1 MAVTAPAVGAGRG
14 PWIASA
20 ALAVAIVVAAGLS
33 VLTLVSAPSSTA
45 SQPEAGA
52 TGAPAPA
59 APAAPAS
66 PAAVPPPA
74 GAPATADT
82 AGRALP
88 AAVATGTGELYT
100 ALGTGDL
107 PAVEARYRPSA
118 AVDAAPWA
126 RVEPLL
132 ADPANREALLAALR
146 EPPQRRSGIYRY
158 AAGGAVV
165 GVDAQGRMGFL
176 LLP

>member
-20 ALAVAIVVAAGLS
+20 ALAVAIVVAAGLA

-45 SQPEAGA
+45 SQSEAV
-52 TGAPAPA
+52 APAPA
-59 APAAPAS
+59 AAAPAS

-82 AGRALP
+82 VGRALP

-100 ALGTGDL
+100 ALGAGDL
-107 PAVEARYRPSA
+107 PAVQARYRPSA
-118 AVDAAPWA
+118 AFDAAPWA
-126 RVEPLL
+126 RVAPLL
-132 ADPANREALLAALR
+132 AEPANREALLAALR

-158 AAGGAVV
+158 TAGGAVV

>member
-1 MAVTAPAVGAGRG
+1 MAMTAPAVGAGRG

-20 ALAVAIVVAAGLS
+20 ALAVAIVVAAGLA

-45 SQPEAGA
+45 SQSEAV
-52 TGAPAPA
+52 APAPA
-59 APAAPAS
+59 AAAPAS

-100 ALGTGDL
+100 ALGAGDL
-107 PAVEARYRPSA
+107 PAVQARYRPSVA
-118 AVDAAPWA
+118 FDAAPWA
-126 RVEPLL
+126 RVAPLL
-132 ADPANREALLAALR
+132 AEPANREALLAALR

-158 AAGGAVV
+158 TAGGAVV

>member
-1 MAVTAPAVGAGRG
+1 MAVTAPAVGTGRG

-20 ALAVAIVVAAGLS
+20 ALAVAIVVAAGLA

-45 SQPEAGA
+45 SQPEAV
-52 TGAPAPA
+52 APAPA

-88 AAVATGTGELYT
+88 AAVATGTRELYT

-107 PAVEARYRPSA
+107 PAVQARYRPSA

-126 RVEPLL
+126 QVAPLL
-132 ADPANREALLAALR
+132 AEPANREALLAALR
-146 EPPQRRSGIYRY
+146 EPPQRRSGIYRF